1 MLRTWMLV
9 IWLTA
14 VVCLIGG
21 ALDVFYGTIR

>member
-1 MLRTWMLV
+1 MRVWMLA